1 MMRQVRHGSG
11 GRRCSGRDRPSVQA
25 WRRRSARGLTVL
37 LAGELIEGF
46 LEFEVD
52 GGESDGFGAAGG
64 FSELEPVFVDEDADD
79 GGVGFGVGVVGV
91 EGYDEFEGFV
101 GECFADGLAAFG
113 VALFGLGS
121 AFVVCF
127 GGYVVV
133 SEPFVEG
140 DAVASDG
147 VRRRRLPLR

>member
-1 MMRQVRHGSG
+1 M
-11 GRRCSGRDRPSVQA
+11 
-25 WRRRSARGLTVL
+25 L

-64 FSELEPVFVDEDADD
+64 FTEFQAVFVDEDADD

-127 GGYVVV
+127 GGYVVA
-133 SEPFVEG
+133 FRAICRG
-140 DAVASDG
+140 
-147 VRRRRLPLR
+147 